1 MYNILLFFK
10 SLLQESVSAVSEVID
25 VVTSEDVTAAV
36 EAVQSG
42 FYADMGMMWMLI
54 AGILVFFMQAGFTLV
69 ESGMTRSKN
78 AVNIAMKNLLDIT
91 VGSLTYWFVGYSLMY
106 GSSENGYFFWSGIMQ
121 GEGADLFFQTMFAA
135 TAATIVSG
143 AIAGRTKYSTYA
155 IFTVVM
161 TAFIYPI
168 AGGWE
173 WNGGFLNTASFMPV
187 EFIDF
192 AGSSIVHSVGGWAAL
207 VGAYMVGPRIG
218 KFVDGKVMPIPGHN
232 QILATLGVFI
242 LWLGWF
248 GFNGGSQLAWGG
260 PDAIAASNV
269 VLFTNLSAAAGGLG
283 ALITTWI
290 WYGKP
295 NLVQSL
301 NGALAGLVSITAGCG
316 NMTAIGS
323 VFAGLI
329 GGIIVVFSI
338 EFIEKKL
345 KIDDAI
351 GAASVHGVAGV
362 WGTLVIGLWGVDGD
376 TGIGL
381 FNGGGAS
388 QLGAQAIGVLAYAL
402 WATVLAFLVF
412 GILKKAIGLRVS
424 EEVEIAGLDESEHG
438 SIAYA
443 GIRKRK

>member
-1 MYNILLFFK
+1 MSNFINTLPLIIQETVTVE
-10 SLLQESVSAVSEVID
+10 SLAGAIKE
-25 VVTSEDVTAAV
+25 
-36 EAVQSG
+36 
-42 FYADMGMMWMLI
+42 DMGTLWMLI
-54 AGILVFFMQAGFTLV
+54 AGILVFSMQAGFTLV

-78 AVNIAMKNLLDIT
+78 AVNIAMKNLLDIA

-106 GSSENGYFFWSGIMQ
+106 GDTTNGWFFWSGIMQ

-143 AIAGRTKYSTYA
+143 AIAGRTKYSTYI
-155 IFTVVM
+155 IFSIVM
-161 TAFIYPI
+161 TAIIYPI

-173 WNGGFLNTASFMPV
+173 WNGGWLNDTDGFMPA

-192 AGSSIVHSVGGWAAL
+192 AGSSIVHAVGGFAAL
-207 VGAYMVGPRIG
+207 VAAYMVGPRIG
-218 KFVDGKVMPIPGHN
+218 KYIDGKVMPIPGHN

-260 PDAIAASNV
+260 DDTVAASTV
-269 VLFTNLSAAAGGLG
+269 VLITNLAAAAGALG

-295 NLVQSL
+295 HLAQSL

-316 NMTAIGS
+316 NMSAGGA
-323 VFAGLI
+323 VLAGLI
-329 GGIIVVFSI
+329 GGVIVVFSI

-351 GAASVHGVAGV
+351 GAASVHGVVGF
-362 WGTLVIGLWGVDGD
+362 WGTIVVGLWGIDGD
-376 TGIGL
+376 GAAIGV
-381 FNGGGAS
+381 FNGGGSA
-388 QLGAQAIGVLAYAL
+388 QLVAQLVGGLAYVV
-402 WATVLAFLVF
+402 WAVVLSFIVF
-412 GILKKAIGLRVS
+412 GILKYTMGLRVTEE
-424 EEVEIAGLDESEHG
+424 EEVAGLDISEHG
-438 SIAYA
+438 SIAYP
-443 GIRKRK
+443 GKRERGQD

>member
-1 MYNILLFFK
+1 MSNFINTLPLIIQDAATVE
-10 SLLQESVSAVSEVID
+10 SLAGAIKE
-25 VVTSEDVTAAV
+25 
-36 EAVQSG
+36 
-42 FYADMGMMWMLI
+42 DMGTLWMLI

-78 AVNIAMKNLLDIT
+78 AVNIAMKNLLDIA

-106 GSSENGYFFWSGIMQ
+106 GDTTNGWFFWSGIMQ

-143 AIAGRTKYSTYA
+143 AIAGRTKYSTYI
-155 IFTVVM
+155 IFSIVM
-161 TAFIYPI
+161 TAIIYPI

-173 WNGGFLNTASFMPV
+173 WNGGWLNDTDGFMPA

-192 AGSSIVHSVGGWAAL
+192 AGSSIVHAVGGFAAL
-207 VGAYMVGPRIG
+207 VAAYMVGPRIG
-218 KFVDGKVMPIPGHN
+218 KFIDGKVMPIPGHN

-260 PDAIAASNV
+260 DDAVAASTV
-269 VLFTNLSAAAGGLG
+269 VLITNLAAAAGALG

-295 NLVQSL
+295 HLAQSL

-316 NMTAIGS
+316 NMTAGGA
-323 VFAGLI
+323 VLAGLI
-329 GGIIVVFSI
+329 GGVIVVFSI

-351 GAASVHGVAGV
+351 GAASVHGVVGF
-362 WGTLVIGLWGVDGD
+362 WGTIVVGLWGIDGD
-376 TGIGL
+376 GAAIGV
-381 FNGGGAS
+381 FNGGGSA
-388 QLGAQAIGVLAYAL
+388 QLVAQLVGGLAYVV
-402 WATVLAFLVF
+402 WAVVLSFIVF
-412 GILKKAIGLRVS
+412 GILKYTMGLRVTEE
-424 EEVEIAGLDESEHG
+424 EEVAGLDISEHG
-438 SIAYA
+438 SIAYP
-443 GIRKRK
+443 GKRERGQD

>member
-1 MYNILLFFK
+1 MITNLL
-10 SLLQESVSAVSEVID
+10 LTITEQEVVQD
-25 VVTSEDVTAAV
+25 VAKQIE
-36 EAVQSG
+36 G
-42 FYADMGMMWMLI
+42 IKGDMGMLWMLL

-78 AVNIAMKNLLDIT
+78 AVNIAMKNLLDIC
-91 VGSLTYWFVGYSLMY
+91 VGSITYWFVGYSLMY
-106 GSSENGYFFWSGIMQ
+106 GSSDNGVFFWSGLMQ

-155 IFTVVM
+155 IFSIVM
-161 TAFIYPI
+161 TALIYPI

-173 WNGGFLNTASFMPV
+173 WNSGWLNNTEGIMPA

-207 VGAYMVGPRIG
+207 VAAFIVGPRTG
-218 KFVDGKVMPIPGHN
+218 KFIDGKVIAIPGHN
-232 QILATLGVFI
+232 QIYATLGVFI

-260 PDAIAASNV
+260 SDAIAASNV
-269 VLFTNLSAAAGGLG
+269 VLVTNLAAAAGGLG

-295 NLVQSL
+295 NLAQTL
-301 NGALAGLVSITAGCG
+301 NGVLAGLVSITAGCG
-316 NMTAIGS
+316 NMSDSGAIL
-323 VFAGLI
+323 AGLV
-329 GGIIVVFSI
+329 GGILVVFSI

-351 GAASVHGVAGV
+351 GASSVHGVAGV
-362 WGTLVIGLWGVDGD
+362 WGTIVIGLWGIDGD
-376 TGIGL
+376 KGIGL
-381 FNGGGAS
+381 FNGGGGA
-388 QLGAQAIGVLAYAL
+388 QLGAQFIGALAYAV
-402 WATVLAFLVF
+402 WAIILSAIVFL
-412 GILKKAIGLRVS
+412 ILKNTLGVRVTP
-424 EEVEIAGLDESEHG
+424 EEEEKGLDLVEHG
-438 SIAYA
+438 VVAYS
-443 GIRKRK
+443 GKRNRGESNN

>member
-1 MYNILLFFK
+1 MSHLINNLPL
-10 SLLQESVSAVSEVID
+10 VIQD
-25 VVTSEDVTAAV
+25 AAAV
-36 EAVQSG
+36 ENLAS
-42 FYADMGMMWMLI
+42 AIKDDMGMLWMLI

-78 AVNIAMKNLLDIT
+78 AVNIAMKNLLDIA

-106 GSSENGYFFWSGIMQ
+106 GDTTNGWFFWSGIMQ

-143 AIAGRTKYSTYA
+143 AIAGRTKYSTYI
-155 IFTVVM
+155 IFSIVM
-161 TAFIYPI
+161 TAIIYPI
-168 AGGWE
+168 AGGWQWQGSGWLTE
-173 WNGGFLNTASFMPV
+173 LD
-187 EFIDF
+187 FIDF
-192 AGSSIVHSVGGWAAL
+192 AGSSIVHAVGGFAAL
-207 VGAYMVGPRIG
+207 VAAYMVGPRIG
-218 KFVDGKVMPIPGHN
+218 KYVNGKVMPIPGHN

-260 PDAIAASNV
+260 DDAVAASTV
-269 VLFTNLSAAAGGLG
+269 VLITNLAAAAGALG

-295 NLVQSL
+295 NLAQSL

-316 NMTAIGS
+316 NMTAGGA
-323 VFAGLI
+323 VLAGLI

-351 GAASVHGVAGV
+351 GAASVHGVVGF
-362 WGTLVIGLWGVDGD
+362 WGTIVVGLWGVDGD
-376 TGIGL
+376 TKIGL
-381 FNGGGAS
+381 FNGGVTD
-388 QLGAQAIGVLAYAL
+388 QLVAQLTGGLAYAV
-402 WATVLAFLVF
+402 WAVVLSFIVF
-412 GILKKAIGLRVS
+412 GILKKTVGLRVTEE
-424 EEVEIAGLDESEHG
+424 EEVAGLDISEHG
-438 SIAYA
+438 SIAYP
-443 GIRKRK
+443 GKRERGQD

>member
-1 MYNILLFFK
+1 MTNFLTFLPNLVATQDVVAATTKDI
-10 SLLQESVSAVSEVID
+10 ENAVSAVN
-25 VVTSEDVTAAV
+25 
-36 EAVQSG
+36 G
-42 FYADMGMMWMLI
+42 DMGMLWMLLS
-54 AGILVFFMQAGFTLV
+54 GILVFFMQAGFTLV
-69 ESGMTRSKN
+69 ETGMTRSKN
-78 AVNIAMKNLLDIT
+78 AANIAMKNLLDIC
-91 VGSLTYWFVGYSLMY
+91 VGSLTYWLVGYSLMY
-106 GSSENGYFFWSGIMQ
+106 GDTSNGWFFWSGLMQ

-155 IFTVVM
+155 IFSVIM
-161 TAFIYPI
+161 TALIYPI
-168 AGGWE
+168 AGGWQWQGE
-173 WNGGFLNTASFMPV
+173 GWLTNLG
-187 EFIDF
+187 FIDF

-207 VGAYMVGPRIG
+207 VAAFMVGPRIG
-218 KFVDGKVMPIPGHN
+218 KFADGKVFSIPGHN

-260 PDAIAASNV
+260 ADAIGASNV
-269 VLFTNLSAAAGGLG
+269 VLITNLAAAAGGLG

-295 NLVQSL
+295 NLPQTL

-316 NMTAIGS
+316 NMSAIGA

-351 GAASVHGVAGV
+351 GAASVHGVAGA
-362 WGTLVIGLWGVDGD
+362 WGTLVIGLWGIDGD

-388 QLGAQAIGVLAYAL
+388 QLGAQAIGVLAYAV
-402 WATVLAFLVF
+402 WSIVLSYI
-412 GILKKAIGLRVS
+412 ILKVLKMTMGLRVT
-424 EEVEIAGLDESEHG
+424 EEEEIVGLDLSEHG
-438 SIAYA
+438 EIAYP
-443 GIRKRK
+443 GKRERG

>member
-1 MYNILLFFK
+1 M
-10 SLLQESVSAVSEVID
+10 SLLLTLFQETPSE
-25 VVTSEDVTAAV
+25 AAKV
-36 EAVQSG
+36 LEQVNG
-42 FYADMGMMWMLI
+42 DMGMLWMLLS
-54 AGILVFFMQAGFTLV
+54 GILVFFMQAGFTLV

-78 AVNIAMKNLLDIT
+78 AVNIAMKNLLDIC
-91 VGSLTYWFVGYSLMY
+91 VGSISFWLIGYSLMY
-106 GSSENGYFFWSGIMQ
+106 GDTSNGWFFWSGLFQ

-143 AIAGRTKYSTYA
+143 AIAGRTKYTTYI
-155 IFTVVM
+155 IFSVVI

-168 AGGWE
+168 SGGWQWQGE
-173 WNGGFLNTASFMPV
+173 GWLTKLG
-187 EFIDF
+187 FIDF

-207 VGAYMVGPRIG
+207 VGAIMVGPRIG
-218 KFVDGKVMPIPGHN
+218 KFVNGKVLHIPGHN

-260 PDAIAASNV
+260 ADAVGASNV
-269 VLFTNLSAAAGGLG
+269 VLITNLAAAAGGLG

-295 NLVQSL
+295 NLSQTL

-316 NMTAIGS
+316 NMSDIGA
-323 VFAGLI
+323 VMAGLI
-329 GGIIVVFSI
+329 GGILVVFSI
-338 EFIEKKL
+338 EIIEKKL

-351 GAASVHGVAGV
+351 GAASVHGVVGV
-362 WGTLVIGLWGVDGD
+362 WGTVVIGLWGINGD

-388 QLGAQAIGVLAYAL
+388 QLGVQALGALAYAV
-402 WATVLAFLVF
+402 WAVVLSFIVF
-412 GILKKAIGLRVS
+412 GILKATMGLRVS
-424 EEVEIAGLDESEHG
+424 KEEIEGLDISEHG
-438 SIAYA
+438 SIAYP
-443 GIRKRK
+443 GKRVREIDEDR